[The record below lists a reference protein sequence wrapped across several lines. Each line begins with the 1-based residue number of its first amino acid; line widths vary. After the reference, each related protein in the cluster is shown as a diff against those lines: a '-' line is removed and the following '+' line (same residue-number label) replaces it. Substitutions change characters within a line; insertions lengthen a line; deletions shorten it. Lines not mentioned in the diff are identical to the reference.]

1 MGFKLD
7 NFIESLK
14 SGIKYLPVTAK
25 LTLVAVVIGL
35 IIGLFI
41 AIFRYYKIP
50 VISHILT
57 VFITIY
63 QGLPMMVALLIYNLL
78 FSYYIGPFIDFFHL
92 NIDVNKVNNII
103 VAYFALSLAA
113 ITTMSETFRGALN
126 SVEKTQFEAGYS
138 VGLTKFQTFKRIIL
152 PQVIPVAIPGLI
164 NNLVGVIKGTSF
176 VMAIGVLEVTNASLI
191 PCFKT
196 FSYVEGYL
204 AAAIIYWFF
213 TIILEVILSTIE
225 KKYSKKSI
233 KSEVSYA

>member
-7 NFIESLK
+7 NFTESLK

-92 NIDVNKVNNII
+92 NIDVNKVNNIR
-103 VAYFALSLAA
+103 LL
-113 ITTMSETFRGALN
+113 
-126 SVEKTQFEAGYS
+126 Q
-138 VGLTKFQTFKRIIL
+138 
-152 PQVIPVAIPGLI
+152 
-164 NNLVGVIKGTSF
+164 
-176 VMAIGVLEVTNASLI
+176 
-191 PCFKT
+191 
-196 FSYVEGYL
+196 
-204 AAAIIYWFF
+204 
-213 TIILEVILSTIE
+213 
-225 KKYSKKSI
+225 
-233 KSEVSYA
+233 